1 MLQDLEFVCI
11 KDSSLYN
18 LIMSSKDVM
27 NIYSKNYAIKW
38 KLDLFLLPLD
48 VDELNQY
55 FNRNRISV
63 SVFSYRVQCRK
74 WRMFTD
80 PLI

>member
-27 NIYSKNYAIKW
+27 HIYSKNYAIKW

-80 PLI
+80 LLI

>member
-38 KLDLFLLPLD
+38 KLDPFLLPLD